1 MSSKSQKIVDFLKVA
16 VIPGVKKK
24 QSPPQLPKFKE
35 VNDEYRMG
43 RH

>member
-1 MSSKSQKIVDFLKVA
+1 MPSKERRIVDFLKVA

-24 QSPPQLPKFKE
+24 QSPPQLPEFKG